1 LRTWITLALL
11 LTPATYA
18 ATLKPESVQAWD
30 RYVTAAEGKLA
41 KKVQENAT
49 FLWVDESP
57 ERKRR
62 VREGEIV
69 VAETYSGVSK
79 KAPSALIHDW
89 TGAAFIE
96 GAKIGDV
103 MSVVRD
109 YSDYKEYYRPTVV
122 SSKTILQTPS
132 QDQFSFLAVNQALL
146 VRTAIETECQSVYTQ
161 VNDKRW
167 YAETKST
174 RIQEIED
181 YGRSN
186 EHRLPVGEGGGY
198 LWRMAS
204 ITRFEE
210 LDGGVYVELEVLAL
224 SRDVPASLRFFI
236 DPIVRRV
243 SRNSLLESLR
253 QTGQAVNGRVVAND
267 GFSKLAGDDGQSSVN
282 GRRESRSASI
292 LGIAVINP

>member
-1 LRTWITLALL
+1 
-11 LTPATYA
+11 LTPAAYA

-30 RYVTAAEGKLA
+30 RYVAAAEAKLA

-49 FLWVDESP
+49 FLWVDESA
-57 ERKRR
+57 ERKRS

-89 TGAAFIE
+89 TGAAFVE
-96 GAKIGDV
+96 GANIGVV

-109 YSDYKEYYRPTVV
+109 YADYKEYYRPTVV
-122 SSKTILQTPS
+122 TSKTISQTPY

-146 VRTAIETECQSVYTQ
+146 VRTALETECQSVYTQ

-210 LDGGVYVELEVLAL
+210 RDGGVYVELEVLAL
-224 SRDVPASLRFFI
+224 SRDVPASLRLFI

-243 SRNSLLESLR
+243 SRNSLSESLR
-253 QTGQAVNGRVVAND
+253 QTGQAVNERVVANE
-267 GFSKLAGDDGQSSVN
+267 GFSKVAGDEVQSSAN
-282 GRRESRSASI
+282 GRRESHATSI
-292 LGIAVINP
+292 LGIAAVNQ